1 MTHEKKVGVKTI
13 KWGHCLNVIGWGA
26 SAKGMD
32 EGNDLGHIQD
42 QGYISK
48 TTFRIYILVQ
58 NVLKVLFCLG
68 KSSLKNKNYIFL
80 CDFDYGR

>member
-32 EGNDLGHIQD
+32 EGNAIFKIKDTYKKQLLGFTFW
-42 QGYISK
+42 SK
-48 TTFRIYILVQ
+48 M
-58 NVLKVLFCLG
+58 
-68 KSSLKNKNYIFL
+68 S
-80 CDFDYGR
+80 